1 MSPDSIAND
10 WELANPQTWNRYA
23 YARNNPLAYVDP
35 DGAAIE
41 LYQDTDEERRRAL
54 ARLQQEAANKEAAS
68 RMYIN
73 AVQDGDKTRYFVGIQ
88 GGLGDFAKLGDAA
101 KGLADMVG
109 AKQVVE
115 FGVTDQEL
123 PGAGKGQ
130 GGYTYAPGEIGNAN
144 PRVMVNPSEVAG
156 ADNFLRRTILGGSR
170 FGPGEIREMTTG
182 VAISHEFGH
191 VWHMWQN
198 INGAQ
203 NGIIPG
209 ASGIDPRSNT
219 ATEALRW
226 EKRMREQLYGPSGP
240 NNAERT
246 VH

>member
-1 MSPDSIAND
+1 MSPDPPLLDQHIAD
-10 WELANPQTWNRYA
+10 PQSWNLYSYA
-23 YARNNPLAYVDP
+23 KNNPLSYVDP
-35 DGAAIE
+35 TGNAVE
-41 LYQDTDEERRRAL
+41 LYQDDEEERKRAL
-54 ARLQQEAANKEAAS
+54 ARLQQEVANKEAAS

-73 AVQDGDKTRYFVGIQ
+73 TVQDGDKTRYFVGIK
-88 GGLGDFAKLGDAA
+88 GDLGDFAKLGDAA

-115 FGVTDQEL
+115 FGVTSQEL

-144 PRVMVNPSEVAG
+144 PRVMINPSEVAG
-156 ADNFLRRTILGGSR
+156 ADSFSRNTFLGQQK
-170 FGPGEIREMTTG
+170 FGPGEIGELTTG

-198 INGAQ
+198 INAGQ
-203 NGIIPG
+203 
-209 ASGIDPRSNT
+209 DPRSYT
-219 ATEALRW
+219 SPEALRW
-226 EKRMREQLYGPSGP
+226 ENRMRQQLYGPLGP
-240 NNAERT
+240 NNAARK